1 MILIDPRM
9 LESLKTPAATA
20 PLQDSIA
27 SSMALLEGEMKR
39 QLDAPTANAHLCVLN
54 YQQALQKFLNLA
66 DQYRDRP
73 LGKVEIMEPKD
84 TTKPLPQ
91 QQQQTSEKEARMEET
106 VVNSVPRS
114 LKRKTRL
121 LLDHI
126 KDIPSVT
133 WSERGELVVDGQPV
147 VGSNVT
153 DLINDV
159 VRKRKTVG
167 APHGWQA
174 FAEVLKDANTS
185 RELIANPDR
194 WNVIGPAP
202 DRSRSRVRGR
212 RKRRVEPS
220 PVPTGGK
227 RPYITCAANDTAT
240 TTKVVATLTVADTT
254 TNS

>member
-1 MILIDPRM
+1 M
-9 LESLKTPAATA
+9 
-20 PLQDSIA
+20 
-27 SSMALLEGEMKR
+27 
-39 QLDAPTANAHLCVLN
+39 
-54 YQQALQKFLNLA
+54 NLA

-73 LGKVEIMEPKD
+73 LGTVEIKETKD
-84 TTKPLPQ
+84 STKTEQSKPQ
-91 QQQQTSEKEARMEET
+91 HQQTTEKTIKMEEA
-106 VVNSVPRS
+106 VLNSVPKT

-126 KDIPSVT
+126 KDIPSVA

-194 WNVIGPAP
+194 WNVIGPTS
-202 DRSRSRVRGR
+202 DRSRSHVRGR
-212 RKRRVEPS
+212 RKRRTEPS
-220 PVPTGGK
+220 VLPTGGK
-227 RPYITCAANDTAT
+227 DSTSPVQQMTPRQQQRRMLPSPTPQPTHKQRRRQQRALSWDTY
-240 TTKVVATLTVADTT
+240 KP
-254 TNS
+254 